1 MISSQPNSISY
12 EPLVTGLNPSAIR
25 SEISNMEREL
35 SSQLEQI
42 ASEQARLVMVAV
54 REAEQ
59 RIGPLRAYLEASAP
73 GRGTA
78 EPTVQQSKTT
88 AVGRLLAALA
98 SSTNGMHRKDA
109 DAFVMAAGLSIAS
122 ARKARQTAEAQGLAS
137 RRGNIWTLTATG
149 RMRLQ
154 SAAG

>member
-1 MISSQPNSISY
+1 M
-12 EPLVTGLNPSAIR
+12 TGLTPSAIQ
-25 SEISNMEREL
+25 SEISNIEREL

-59 RIGPLRAYLEASAP
+59 RIGPLRAYLEAS

-78 EPTVQQSKTT
+78 EPTLQQSKTT
-88 AVGRLLAALA
+88 AFGRLLAALA

-109 DAFVMAAGLSIAS
+109 DALVMAAGLSIAS

-137 RRGNIWTLTATG
+137 RRGNVWTLTATG
-149 RMRLQ
+149 RMRLH
-154 SAAG
+154 SAAGEASES